1 MTKSTESIANQRFR
15 KVYDTLIQ
23 NKKIKNKQELAE
35 QLDTYSH
42 IITLYLKGERNITL
56 EQLSKLCNLYDID
69 ANYFFGKS
77 DVALIDGI
85 VPTQVANADEDG
97 RNNITLVP
105 QKAMAGYAMR
115 PGDWNFLDSLQKFS
129 IPGLEGNLTAFEI
142 SGDSML
148 PTITNGDIVVCEP
161 IERDEPIRDNQV
173 YIIVTD
179 VVVAKRIQQIKQ
191 GNKTMRLRL
200 ISDNGEVYL
209 PYEVD
214 SNEVQ
219 QILRVKCRLTN
230 HAFA

>member
-1 MTKSTESIANQRFR
+1 MATFSESIANQRFR

-23 NKKIKNKQELAE
+23 NKKIKNKQELADK
-35 QLDTYSH
+35 LDTYGH
-42 IITLYLKGERNITL
+42 VINLYLKGERNITL
-56 EQLSKLCNLYDID
+56 EQLSKLCHLYDID
-69 ANYFFGKS
+69 ANYFLGKAETMS
-77 DVALIDGI
+77 IDGI
-85 VPTQVANADEDG
+85 VPTQVANTDEEG

-105 QKAMAGYAMR
+105 HKAMAGYAMR

-161 IERDEPIRDNQV
+161 IERNEPIRDNQV

-179 VVVAKRIQQIKQ
+179 VVVAKRVQQIKQ
-191 GNKTMRLRL
+191 GSNVTRLRL
-200 ISDNGEVYL
+200 ISDNSDVYL

-214 SNEVQ
+214 SNEIQ
-219 QILRVKCRLTN
+219 QILKVKCRLTN